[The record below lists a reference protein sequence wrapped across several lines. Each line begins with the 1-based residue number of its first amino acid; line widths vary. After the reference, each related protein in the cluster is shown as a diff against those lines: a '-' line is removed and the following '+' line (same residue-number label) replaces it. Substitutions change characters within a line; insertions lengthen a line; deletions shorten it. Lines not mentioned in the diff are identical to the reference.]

1 MAKHKELSSLRNKY
15 VAEIATL
22 AEDIASL
29 TRVIRLFDPE
39 AVPHPMKGTV
49 SKPRIK
55 RGALK
60 RFVLDTF
67 REASEPLTSKVLAHA
82 WAKQNAIELTEA
94 SYPSLRQQ
102 ITSYIKDCVRQDLI
116 EASGRQNDPENF
128 GSYKLYRKKE
138 GG

>member
-1 MAKHKELSSLRNKY
+1 
-15 VAEIATL
+15 
-22 AEDIASL
+22 
-29 TRVIRLFDPE
+29 
-39 AVPHPMKGTV
+39 MKGTV

-67 REASEPLTSKVLAHA
+67 LEASEPLTSKVLAHA

-102 ITSYIKDCVRQDLI
+102 ITSYIKDCVRQDRVRQDLI

-128 GSYKLYRKKE
+128 GSYRLYRKKE